1 MLVGCFGDA
10 ADEGKDNASRVQASE
25 EESGSNNDSVVH
37 LTRLQL
43 ETAGIETTSLQQLP
57 LRDVIKVNG
66 YLSVPP
72 DNRAEVSPIMGGI
85 VRQINVREGDRVEAG
100 DVLAELVD
108 PAFFQMQADYRK
120 TSSRI
125 DFLEEEYRR
134 REQLWNDGVGSHRD
148 YQQMRVEYESAVA
161 EMQSFQARLRLLGL
175 DARRILQGEM
185 YETIPVSAP
194 IDGFVE
200 HVSVVSGRYTDAT
213 STLFEILDNSH
224 IHAELMVYER
234 DVHKVDPG
242 QEVLFRYTHQNGHE
256 LYVGRIFSIG
266 KVFEENPRG
275 VHVHAEI
282 DQPSDDLLPGM
293 YIDGRIVTDSD
304 RRPALPDDAVLRN
317 ENGHLVFI
325 ELPPQGDETGEMS
338 VFRAISVRQGI
349 SDHGYTEVHFF
360 EPLPETARFVTNGAF
375 YLLTE
380 MNKEGG

>member
-1 MLVGCFGDA
+1 MRCSFCGNRDLLLVGCFGDA

-57 LRDVIKVNG
+57 LRDVIKVNV

-72 DNRAEVSPIMGGI
+72 DNRAEVSPIIGGI
-85 VRQINVREGDRVEAG
+85 V
-100 DVLAELVD
+100 
-108 PAFFQMQADYRK
+108 
-120 TSSRI
+120 
-125 DFLEEEYRR
+125 
-134 REQLWNDGVGSHRD
+134 
-148 YQQMRVEYESAVA
+148 
-161 EMQSFQARLRLLGL
+161 QARLRLLGL

-380 MNKEGG
+380 PHKEGR